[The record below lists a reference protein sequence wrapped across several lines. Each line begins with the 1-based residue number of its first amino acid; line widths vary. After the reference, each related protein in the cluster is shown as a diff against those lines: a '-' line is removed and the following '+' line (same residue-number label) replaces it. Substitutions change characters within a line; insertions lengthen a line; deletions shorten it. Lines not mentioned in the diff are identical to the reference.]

1 MVECDLNEKTPI
13 ATPIWLREA
22 LVFNSLSADK
32 LLEFDIL
39 YRFADDEGGWSVG
52 NIGAINTDTSVTVM
66 VESEDG
72 LSGELPANVE
82 VHYESDDEKIWQ
94 RLSLD
99 NYATD
104 SESEVGSWALLVGAA
119 SRPKKRP
126 RAPLRALEVNQAPA
140 RGVPAAETMLQLMPP
155 TMDVTALQP
164 EQRRALMAQLAA
176 MDVMEE

>member
-1 MVECDLNEKTPI
+1 MSFDTGRGCRECRGSVE
-13 ATPIWLREA
+13 IWCR
-22 LVFNSLSADK
+22 
-32 LLEFDIL
+32 
-39 YRFADDEGGWSVG
+39 SV
-52 NIGAINTDTSVTVM
+52 
-66 VESEDG
+66 EPG
-72 LSGELPANVE
+72 LS
-82 VHYESDDEKIWQ
+82 
-94 RLSLD
+94 D
-99 NYATD
+99 NYVTD

-176 MDVMEE
+176 MDVMEG